1 MNRRHVALLT
11 VLLLIVFG
19 VQAQEYQ
26 RPHDQPGPAVDVV
39 YVRSFP
45 LDVAALELKAG
56 KMDVYLFGI
65 RPAAAQALRDS
76 PDLTLYE
83 AAAGT
88 NSIILNPA
96 PAPEGELNPF
106 SIKEVRQ
113 AMHYL
118 LNRDYV
124 ANEIFKGMAVPM
136 LAHVSSIDYDYL
148 TLFELLQAAEL
159 GYNPERARTMID
171 EAMSQAGATKIE
183 GVWHYNQKPVT
194 VKFIIRTE
202 DERREIGDVLAAEME
217 KVGFKVERLY
227 REFGPALKIL
237 YETDPKEFQW
247 HLYTEGWGRAAT
259 VRYDTGTINQ
269 MYAPWWGNM
278 PGWQEAGFWQYE
290 HPQIDELGKRIYRM
304 EVSSKEE
311 RDAAYREAARLGLEE
326 SVRIY
331 VVNELRTFATNKN
344 VVGVTLDST
353 PGLRNPF
360 FLRSAYIPGKNSLT
374 VGHLWVWTERT
385 TWNPIGGFGDVY
397 SVDLWRNIYDPAVW
411 NHPFTGVPM
420 PFRATYTVETAGPHG
435 KLAVPA
441 EAVMWNAEQQQW
453 APVGEG
459 VQAASKVTFDFSKY
473 YQSAFHHEQKITP
486 ADLFYDLFQTYDI
499 VFNTEKAQ
507 IESAYASSNRPILEQ
522 FRGYR
527 LIDGNRLEVYLDY
540 WHFDPNMIASR
551 ATPSSLAVPWEVSAA
566 MDRVVF
572 TKRQAAYT
580 DTAAGKFKV
589 PWLSLVLQQ
598 HAQMVRDA
606 LIELQDQPLPPALVL
621 NGQPLVTPQEVQ
633 ARIKAALDW
642 FEKYK
647 HLVISS
653 GSFYLA
659 RFDPEAQFAELRAF
673 RHPTYPFKPGDLY
686 FGLPEP
692 IEFTRIEAPDLR
704 IGEPYRARVDLRGR
718 GNLGLRYVLLDT
730 AAAKIVAAGEAQPQ
744 GRQSD
749 QSFVIELSA
758 EATRQLAP
766 GLYRLALAA
775 YSDALSRVSEEQ
787 KTLTAQLPPTP
798 TEPTQPEPL
807 APPTQPGPPTTP
819 TTPTAPAP
827 PAPDNTWPMVGFAI
841 GALAVALLAI
851 WLISKKRG

>member
-1 MNRRHVALLT
+1 MNRRRFTLIVLLALLSS
-11 VLLLIVFG
+11 FA
-19 VQAQEYQ
+19 QAQDYQ
-26 RPHDQPGPAVDVV
+26 RPHEQPGPALDIV

-45 LDVAALELKAG
+45 LDVAPMELKAG
-56 KMDVYLFGI
+56 KMDVYLAGV
-65 RPAAAQALRDS
+65 RPVAAQTLRDI
-76 PDLTLYE
+76 PELTLYE

-88 NSIILNPA
+88 NAIILNPA

-106 SIKEVRQ
+106 AIKEIRQ

-118 LNRDYV
+118 INRDYV
-124 ANEIFKGMAVPM
+124 VNEILKGMAVPM
-136 LAHVSSIDYDYL
+136 LAHVSSYDFDYL

-159 GYNPERARTMID
+159 GYNPERARAMID
-171 EAMSQAGATKIE
+171 KALSEAGATKVE
-183 GVWHYNQKPVT
+183 GTWHYQEKPIT

-217 KVGFKVERLY
+217 KVGLKVERLY

-259 VRYDTGTINQ
+259 IRYDTGTINQ

-304 EVSSKEE
+304 EVASKEE

-326 SVRIY
+326 SVRLY
-331 VVNELRTFATNKN
+331 VVNQLNVYATNRN
-344 VVGVTLDST
+344 VVGVTLHST

-360 FLRSAYIPGKNSLT
+360 FLRSAYIPGKNSMT

-420 PFRATYTVETAGPHG
+420 PFRAPYAVETAGPHN
-435 KLAVPA
+435 KLSVPA
-441 EAVMWNAEQQQW
+441 DAVMWNAEGQAW
-453 APVGEG
+453 TPVGEG
-459 VQAASKVTFDFSKY
+459 VQVASKVVFDFSKY
-473 YQSAFHHEQKITP
+473 YQSVFHHEQTITP

-507 IESAYASSNRPILEQ
+507 IESAIAASNRPILEQ
-522 FRGYR
+522 FKGYR
-527 LIDGNRLEVYLDY
+527 LTEGNRLEVYLDY
-540 WHFDPNMIASR
+540 WHFDQNMIATR
-551 ATPSSLAVPWEVSAA
+551 ASPSSFVMPWEVRAA

-572 TKRQAAYT
+572 TKRQAAFT

-589 PWLSLVLQQ
+589 PWLSLVLEK

-606 LIELQDQPLPPALVL
+606 LIELQDQPLPPALTL
-621 NGQPLVTPQEVQ
+621 NGQPLVTPEEVQ
-633 ARIKAALDW
+633 ARIKASLDW

-647 HLVISS
+647 HLIISS
-653 GSFYLA
+653 GAFYLA

-692 IEFTRIEAPDLR
+692 LEFTHIAVPDLR
-704 IGEPYRARVDLRGR
+704 IGEPYRATVNLRGR
-718 GNLGLRYVLLDT
+718 GNLGLRYALLDT
-730 AAAKIVAAGEAQPQ
+730 AAAKIVASGEAQPKGQ
-744 GRQSD
+744 QSD
-749 QSFVIELSA
+749 QSFVIDLSA
-758 EATRQLAP
+758 DATKPLAP

-798 TEPTQPEPL
+798 PTPEEPQKPEQPTTPTQPEQ
-807 APPTQPGPPTTP
+807 PPTPTP
-819 TTPTAPAP
+819 PAP
-827 PAPDNTWPMVGFAI
+827 VAPDNTWPMVGFAI
-841 GALAVALLAI
+841 GALAVALLVI